1 MNPKSK
7 LLEEK
12 IYKPLLAAKS
22 KALKGYQSRDKISHR
37 TYNRATSINRFKK
50 TGNFT
55 YRGTKVG
62 KRIVYGLGHKA
73 GEEWAAKKSIDPNS
87 RVRKY
92 SKNSPS
98 FDEGVYKYKMSKS
111 KAITGAK

>member
-1 MNPKSK
+1 MRNT
-7 LLEEK
+7 
-12 IYKPLLAAKS
+12 
-22 KALKGYQSRDKISHR
+22 LKGYKARDPISHR
-37 TYNRATSINRFKK
+37 QYDWGTAINRFKR

-62 KRIVYGLGHKA
+62 GRIIYGLGHKA
-73 GEEWAAKKSIDPNS
+73 GEEWAQKKHIDPNS

-98 FDEGVYKYKMSKS
+98 FDEGVFKYKLDNKNNALMNK
-111 KAITGAK
+111 KR